1 MDISCAGSYAL
12 NIAIL
17 MTGKRPVVEEALCG
31 CNDNRLSQPLGT
43 NDNGLYLNGRRTDN
57 IRTCIFSPI
66 AIHE

>member
-1 MDISCAGSYAL
+1 
-12 NIAIL
+12 
-17 MTGKRPVVEEALCG
+17 MTGKRPVVEEALCS